1 MKYLEEYIKE
11 KLKISI
17 LGELTTDGSTEGDN
31 VGVSLIIDGYEPGI
45 EVWYID
51 YANWLE
57 EKMEALEK
65 RLEVVDKLNNSIDD
79 KNYYIKMLEHKVKTF
94 ENSMESEMKLED
106 FLSESTSTQENKND
120 NSENFK
126 IEFKDFREKVME
138 AMKNKPEQWRDGQ
151 FVFNYINDKY
161 GVARYVQ
168 FIEGVDCYYD
178 DKKIDEFISLCYKN
192 LGKDINDI
200 NFNNIAL
207 KRYLSEF

>member
-11 KLKISI
+11 KLKIAI

-106 FLSESTSTQENKND
+106 FLSESTSTQENKID
-120 NSENFK
+120 NSEKFI
-126 IEFKDFREKVME
+126 IEFKDFKEEVME

-151 FVFNYINDKY
+151 FVFNYINEKY
-161 GVARYVQ
+161 GVARHIQY
-168 FIEGVDCYYD
+168 ITGVDCFYD
-178 DKKIDEFISLCYKN
+178 NNKIDEFIRHSY
-192 LGKDINDI
+192 D
-200 NFNNIAL
+200 AL
-207 KRYLSEF
+207 KEFYN